1 MILGLAMLSIEDLM
15 GRGVSA
21 LGVMVVVVPL
31 VVWPWRVVVSD
42 LERIWSS
49 LVFLDPVVVSL
60 LDSFLVPRRLYRL
73 LKL

>member
-1 MILGLAMLSIEDLM
+1 MIFGLAMLSIEDRM

-21 LGVMVVVVPL
+21 IGVVVPL
-31 VVWPWRVVVSD
+31 VVVWPWRVVVSD
-42 LERIWSS
+42 LARIWSS

>member
-1 MILGLAMLSIEDLM
+1 MIFGLPMLSIEDLM

-21 LGVMVVVVPL
+21 VGVMVPL
-31 VVWPWRVVVSD
+31 VVWPWRVVVVSD

-49 LVFLDPVVVSL
+49 LLFLDPVVVSL